1 MTRIAPVTAETASPK
16 AQTLLDGVQKSL
28 GIVPNM
34 MATIAHSPA
43 TLQAYLGFGQALG
56 GGTLGGKLREQVA
69 LAVAGENSCEYCASA
84 HTAIGG
90 NLGLD
95 ADELSRNLQGASQD
109 PKTEA
114 ALTFART
121 VVDKR
126 GWVSDADVQAVRDAG
141 YTEGEIVELIGTV
154 VINIFTNYFN
164 HIAQTD
170 VDFPK
175 VAVGA
180 PAA

>member
-1 MTRIAPVTAETASPK
+1 MPAPSDPWTPPPAPPTPNEHDRIRPARPK
-16 AQTLLDGVQKSL
+16 AWVYE
-28 GIVPNM
+28 
-34 MATIAHSPA
+34 
-43 TLQAYLGFGQALG
+43 AYL
-56 GGTLGGKLREQVA
+56 
-69 LAVAGENSCEYCASA
+69 
-84 HTAIGG
+84 
-90 NLGLD
+90 
-95 ADELSRNLQGASQD
+95 
-109 PKTEA
+109 
-114 ALTFART
+114 
-121 VVDKR
+121 
-126 GWVSDADVQAVRDAG
+126 QAVRDAG